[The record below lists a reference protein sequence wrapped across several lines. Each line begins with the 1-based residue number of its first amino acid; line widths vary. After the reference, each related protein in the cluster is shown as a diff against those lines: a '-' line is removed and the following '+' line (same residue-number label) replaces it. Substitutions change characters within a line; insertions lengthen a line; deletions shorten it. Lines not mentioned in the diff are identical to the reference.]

1 MPPVKIVTD
10 SNAYL
15 PDGRAVG
22 DLGIEVVPL
31 TIRVGQHT
39 YQEGVSIAHETL
51 LRKLAQDPKSV
62 SVEAPSEGEVAAMYK
77 RLGRTTDKIVAIHLS
92 GALNDIVEV
101 SHAAAQGFLGR
112 QRIIILDTATT
123 SVGLGLI
130 VEAAARAAAEEAPQ
144 AEIVRIVR
152 GMIPHMYALFFS
164 DTLDYLESWGRLGSA
179 QALLGTMLDLKPVST
194 MEDGNLLP
202 IEKVRNYTRAVDK
215 LYDFIIEFS
224 HIEQL
229 YILQRGFETEAA
241 QLLERLEIVFP
252 NREFPVIGYP
262 PSLAVHIGPK
272 AMGIM
277 VYEGNR

>member
-15 PDGRAVG
+15 PDSRAVG

>member
-1 MPPVKIVTD
+1 VPPVKIVTD

-15 PDGRAVG
+15 PDSRAVG

-31 TIRVGQHT
+31 TVRVGQHT

-101 SHAAAQGFLGR
+101 SHAAARGFLGR

-194 MEDGNLLP
+194 MEDGDLLP

>member
-1 MPPVKIVTD
+1 VPPVKIVTD

-15 PDGRAVG
+15 PDSRAVG

>member
-1 MPPVKIVTD
+1 MSPVKIVTD

-15 PDGRAVG
+15 PDSHAVG
-22 DLGIEVVPL
+22 ELGIEVVPL
-31 TIRVGQHT
+31 TIRVGQHA
-39 YQEGVSIAHETL
+39 YQEGVSIANETL

-62 SVEAPSEGEVAAMYK
+62 SVEAPSVGEVAALYR

-92 GALNDIVEV
+92 SALNDIVEV
-101 SHAAAQGFLGR
+101 AHTAAQAFLGR

-130 VEAAARAAAEEAPQ
+130 VEEAARAAAQGAPQ

-164 DTLDYLESWGRLGSA
+164 DTLDYLESWGRLGAA
-179 QALLGTMLDLKPVST
+179 QALLGTMLDLKPLST
-194 MEDGNLLP
+194 MEDGDLLP

-229 YILQRGFETEAA
+229 YILQHGFETEAA

-272 AMGIM
+272 AIGIM

>member
-1 MPPVKIVTD
+1 MSPVKIVTD

-15 PDGRAVG
+15 PDSGAVD

-31 TIRVGQHT
+31 TVRVGQHA
-39 YQEGVSIAHETL
+39 YQEGVSVSNETL

-62 SVEAPSEGEVAAMYK
+62 SVEAPNIGELAALYR
-77 RLGRTTDKIVAIHLS
+77 RLGQTTDRVVAIHLS
-92 GALNDIVEV
+92 SALNDIVEV
-101 SHAAAQGFLGR
+101 STAAAQGFLGR
-112 QRIIILDTATT
+112 QRIVILDTATT

-130 VEAAARAAAEEAPQ
+130 VEAAARAATAGAAQ

-164 DTLDYLESWGRLGSA
+164 DTLEYLEAWGRLGAA
-179 QALLGTMLDLKPVST
+179 QALLGTMLDLKPLST
-194 MEDGNLLP
+194 MEDGDLLP

-229 YILQRGFETEAA
+229 YILQRGFEAEAA
-241 QLLERLEIVFP
+241 QLLERLELVFP
-252 NREFPVIGYP
+252 RREFPVIGYP

-272 AMGIM
+272 AIGIM

>member
-15 PDGRAVG
+15 PDSRAVG

-31 TIRVGQHT
+31 TVRVGQHT

-101 SHAAAQGFLGR
+101 SHAAARGFLGR

-202 IEKVRNYTRAVDK
+202 IEKVRNFTRAVDK

>member
-1 MPPVKIVTD
+1 VPSVKIVTD

-15 PDGRAVG
+15 PDSRAVG

-51 LRKLAQDPKSV
+51 LRKLAQDPRSV
-62 SVEAPSEGEVAAMYK
+62 SIEAPGESEVAAMYQ

-92 GALNDIVEV
+92 SALNDIVEV
-101 SHAAAQGFLGR
+101 SLAAAQGFLGR

-130 VEAAARAAAEEAPQ
+130 VEAAARAAADEAPQ

-164 DTLDYLESWGRLGSA
+164 DTLDYLESWGRLGAA
-179 QALLGTMLDLKPVST
+179 QSLLGTMLDLKPLST
-194 MEDGNLLP
+194 MEDGDLLP
-202 IEKVRNYTRAVDK
+202 IEKVRTYTRAVDK

-241 QLLERLEIVFP
+241 QLLERLEVVFP

-272 AMGIM
+272 AIGIM

>member
-101 SHAAAQGFLGR
+101 SHAAARGFLGR

>member
-1 MPPVKIVTD
+1 VPPVKIVTD

-15 PDGRAVG
+15 PDSRAVG

-31 TIRVGQHT
+31 TVRVGQHT

-62 SVEAPSEGEVAAMYK
+62 SVEAPSEGVVAAMYK
-77 RLGRTTDKIVAIHLS
+77 RLGRTSDKIVAIHLS

-101 SHAAAQGFLGR
+101 SHAAARGFLGR

-194 MEDGNLLP
+194 MEDGDLLP

>member
-15 PDGRAVG
+15 PDSRAVG

-92 GALNDIVEV
+92 GALSDIVEV

>member
-1 MPPVKIVTD
+1 VPPVKIVTD

-15 PDGRAVG
+15 PDSRAVG

-31 TIRVGQHT
+31 TVRVGQHT

-202 IEKVRNYTRAVDK
+202 IEKVRNFTRAVDK

>member
-1 MPPVKIVTD
+1 VPPVKIVTD

>member
-1 MPPVKIVTD
+1 VPSVKIVTD

-15 PDGRAVG
+15 PDSRAVG

-51 LRKLAQDPKSV
+51 LRKLAQDPRSV
-62 SVEAPSEGEVAAMYK
+62 SIEAPGESEVAAMYQ

-92 GALNDIVEV
+92 SALNDIVEV
-101 SHAAAQGFLGR
+101 SLAAAQGFLGR
-112 QRIIILDTATT
+112 QHIIILDTATT

-130 VEAAARAAAEEAPQ
+130 VEAAARAAADEAPQ

-164 DTLDYLESWGRLGSA
+164 DTLDYLESWGRLGAA
-179 QALLGTMLDLKPVST
+179 QSLLGTMLDLKPLST
-194 MEDGNLLP
+194 MEDGDLLP
-202 IEKVRNYTRAVDK
+202 IEKVRTYTRAVDK

-241 QLLERLEIVFP
+241 QLLERLEVVFP

-272 AMGIM
+272 AIGIM

>member
-15 PDGRAVG
+15 PDSRAVG

-31 TIRVGQHT
+31 TVRVGQHT

>member
-202 IEKVRNYTRAVDK
+202 IEKVRNFTRAVDK

>member
-1 MPPVKIVTD
+1 VPPVKIVTD

-15 PDGRAVG
+15 PDSRAVG

-31 TIRVGQHT
+31 TVRVGQHT

-77 RLGRTTDKIVAIHLS
+77 RLGRTSDKIVAIHLS

-101 SHAAAQGFLGR
+101 SHAAARGFLGR

-194 MEDGNLLP
+194 MEDGDLLP